1 MKSKRELTPEKLGE
15 MKTKRMLTLEKLG
28 EMKSQRKL
36 AVDKLMKPRMSVG
49 LMVLH
54 SLLEPLKGTAIKPS
68 TVKKTISDILDQ
80 KKDNIISKQSITNAA
95 IRLEE
100 ANMLDRKDGYKVNY
114 GYLISVLLNSVI
126 ELTERIRDLEDEIAE
141 LKEVDTTAT

>member
-1 MKSKRELTPEKLGE
+1 
-15 MKTKRMLTLEKLG
+15 MKTKRILTLEKLG
-28 EMKSQRKL
+28 EMKAQRKL

-54 SLLEPLKGTAIKPS
+54 SLLEPLKGAAIKPS
-68 TVKKTISDILDQ
+68 IVKKTISDILDQ
-80 KKDNIISKQSITNAA
+80 KKADIISKQSITNAA

-100 ANMLDRKDGYKVNY
+100 ANMLDRKDGYKVNF

-126 ELTERIRDLEDEIAE
+126 ELTERVRDLGDVIAE
-141 LKEVDTTAT
+141 MKEVDTTTT

>member
-100 ANMLDRKDGYKVNY
+100 ANLLDREDGYKVNY

-141 LKEVDTTAT
+141 LIQVDTTTS